1 MHSFFTIYS
10 LYNLRFIAFIILWPA
25 KPIMS
30 LAAGFKIVLV
40 NVLSNDNVHWLNN
53 DKWNFHQLSNGLSFL
68 KLFSQNELTDP
79 HGLQWQQHSNGNYPL
94 GSHIRLHCHL
104 EMLDK

>member
-79 HGLQWQQHSNGNYPL
+79 HGL
-94 GSHIRLHCHL
+94 
-104 EMLDK
+104 

>member
-10 LYNLRFIAFIILWPA
+10 PYNLRFIAFIILWPA

-30 LAAGFKIVLV
+30 LAAGFKIVLL

-53 DKWNFHQLSNGLSFL
+53 DIIDIEISICGPRVFL
-68 KLFSQNELTDP
+68 F
-79 HGLQWQQHSNGNYPL
+79 
-94 GSHIRLHCHL
+94 
-104 EMLDK
+104 